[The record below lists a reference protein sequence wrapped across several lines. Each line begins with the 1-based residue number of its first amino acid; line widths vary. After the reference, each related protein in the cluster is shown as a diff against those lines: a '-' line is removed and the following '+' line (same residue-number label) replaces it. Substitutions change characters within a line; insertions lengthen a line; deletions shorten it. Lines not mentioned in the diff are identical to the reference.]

1 MDGALYVL
9 LARKLRHQFSHV
21 FTWNPTLHPHV
32 MPKWR
37 CRTVRNV
44 ERIERLAKVLVEN
57 KLSLFSNVLP
67 HVAVVTSQTPYKQ
80 LTCPHHVI
88 QLNTAAYSP
97 QWGPIASTSSGKDRT
112 WNKISYNLILEGLLN
127 IILIILYYRTF
138 IWPNRGPISTRINGY
153 IFREMLCFVGGGI
166 KR

>member
-1 MDGALYVL
+1 MCENAVYVWTEPVTVYIFI
-9 LARKLRHQFSHV
+9 R
-21 FTWNPTLHPHV
+21 FTDTCGRGLIRPLSKETSTAIKSRFYFEPNPTPHA

-44 ERIERLAKVLVEN
+44 ERIELLAKVLEEN

-67 HVAVVTSQTPYKQ
+67 HVAVVTSQTPYRQ

-127 IILIILYYRTF
+127 ITLIIL
-138 IWPNRGPISTRINGY
+138 
-153 IFREMLCFVGGGI
+153 
-166 KR
+166 

>member
-1 MDGALYVL
+1 METLSQRFQIYPLWRAFSNLSVFGVWKRRLRVDVL
-9 LARKLRHQFSHV
+9 LARTLRHQFSHV

-67 HVAVVTSQTPYKQ
+67 HVAVVTSQTPYKH

-88 QLNTAAYSP
+88 QPNTAAYSP

-112 WNKISYNLILEGLLN
+112 WNKMSYNLILEGLLN
-127 IILIILYYRTF
+127 IILIIL
-138 IWPNRGPISTRINGY
+138 
-153 IFREMLCFVGGGI
+153 
-166 KR
+166 

>member
-21 FTWNPTLHPHV
+21 FTRNPTLHPHV

-67 HVAVVTSQTPYKQ
+67 HAAVVTSQTPYKQ

-88 QLNTAAYSP
+88 QLNTAAYSH

-112 WNKISYNLILEGLLN
+112 WNKISYNLILMLKVPSSEG
-127 IILIILYYRTF
+127 
-138 IWPNRGPISTRINGY
+138 ISLRVRSISVSEHSTGTQNFWVRS
-153 IFREMLCFVGGGI
+153 
-166 KR
+166 